1 MDAITTIEQL
11 KQSVME
17 FRDRRNWKQF
27 HDIKNL
33 SMGLSV
39 EAAELQELFLWKTPR
54 EISQM
59 IDDGNGRKKI
69 EEELADVFVFLLY
82 LGEAAGIDLSTAV
95 RDKLLVNERKYP
107 VDKSYNSS
115 KKYTEL

>member
-1 MDAITTIEQL
+1 MDASTTIDEL
-11 KQSVME
+11 KRDVIE

-39 EAAELQELFLWKTPR
+39 EAAELQELFLWKTPV
-54 EISQM
+54 EVDAMLGSEK
-59 IDDGNGRKKI
+59 DRKKI
-69 EEELADVFVFLLY
+69 EEECADVLVFLLY
-82 LGEAAGIDLSTAV
+82 LSEGAGIDLSSAV
-95 RDKLLVNERKYP
+95 RDKLLVNDKKYP
-107 VDKSYNSS
+107 VEKSFNNS

>member
-1 MDAITTIEQL
+1 MDNTTTIEEL
-11 KQSVME
+11 KNAVLE

-33 SMGLSV
+33 AMGLSV
-39 EAAELQELFLWKTPR
+39 EAAELQELFLWKTPA
-54 EISQM
+54 EIDAM
-59 IDDGNGRKKI
+59 VGAAGERKKI

-95 RDKLLVNERKYP
+95 REKLLVNERKYP
-107 VDKSYNSS
+107 VEKCYNSS

>member
-1 MDAITTIEQL
+1 MDNTTTIEEL
-11 KQSVME
+11 KNAVIE

-39 EAAELQELFLWKTPR
+39 EAAELQELFLWKTPE
-54 EISQM
+54 EIAAMLSASAT
-59 IDDGNGRKKI
+59 RKKI

-82 LGEAAGIDLSTAV
+82 LSEAAGMDLSTAV
-95 RDKLLVNERKYP
+95 RAKLLVNDKKYP